1 MLSDSPIYFY
11 NVTNLMSVP
20 PTTFMKA
27 LYKAFKKEEKMK
39 KSELLKIMNQE
50 LLDKLFGF
58 CYARTA
64 DSHEAEELCSDIVF
78 ALVRAAQAEGE
89 IGELYGFIW
98 RVARNV
104 YADFSEKKRK
114 RAERSFA
121 GNPEDELLLVVA
133 PDTVETLWEASFTED
148 EDAYQLRR
156 IYRQI
161 SFLTK
166 AYRDVMVGFYLDGLS
181 VKEIAAIYGVKE
193 TTIKQRLFSARNLIR
208 QELDEK
214 GTGKGEMSEKEKKPV
229 AFQKIDFEIWG
240 TGMPTTGDPRYVC
253 TRQLSKQVVWLC
265 KNKPRTAKEISE
277 ELNLPMMY
285 AEEELD
291 IQVFGEKGNYGLL
304 KKLPDGRYI
313 NNFVLLDAKELEELE
328 KVYYKRIPTICEKVI
343 AYVEKNKEAYL
354 SFPYWNK
361 KVDLNLVL
369 WQHVHTMAYIFNGLV
384 ENLLEKE
391 YFADVELSNRPFT
404 CFGYRSEPGRRNF
417 GVGFD
422 QSYGENICGYSK
434 VIAENLYFSKVNAH
448 FHCGSEAMLDAKLQL
463 AIRAVEGI
471 AVSTLSE
478 EEQEQAAK
486 AIAEGYLY
494 REGDMLYTK
503 ILVCN
508 IDDWMNLT
516 KLNDGLIQEY
526 KPEVEAV
533 AAEVAVLIKKYVP
546 EHVLGDY
553 KRANGLAAMPV
564 LNTLI
569 DTLIDKGFMTAPENG
584 VGAEG
589 CWLALKK

>member
-1 MLSDSPIYFY
+1 
-11 NVTNLMSVP
+11 
-20 PTTFMKA
+20 
-27 LYKAFKKEEKMK
+27 MK

-78 ALVRAAQAEGE
+78 ALIKTSQSEGE
-89 IGELYGFIW
+89 IGELYAFIW

-121 GNPEDELLLVVA
+121 GNQEEELLLVEA
-133 PDTVETLWEASFTED
+133 PDTVETLLEASFTED

-181 VKEIAAIYGVKE
+181 IKEIAAIYGVKE

-208 QELDEK
+208 KELDEK
-214 GTGKGEMSEKEKKPV
+214 GTGKVRMSEKEKKPV
-229 AFQKIDFEIWG
+229 AFQKIEFEIWG
-240 TGMPTTGDPRYVC
+240 TGMPTTGDPRLVC
-253 TRQLSKQVVWLC
+253 TRELSKQVVWLC

-313 NNFVLLDAKELEELE
+313 NNFVLFDAKELEELE
-328 KVYYKRIPTICEKVI
+328 KVYYKRIPSICEKVI
-343 AYVEKNKEAYL
+343 SYVEKNKEAYL
-354 SFPYWNK
+354 SFPYLNK

-384 ENLLEKE
+384 ENRLEKE
-391 YFADVELSNRPFT
+391 YFAEVEQSNRPFT
-404 CFGYRSEPGRRNF
+404 CFGYRNEPGKKNW
-417 GVGFD
+417 GGGFD
-422 QSYGENICGYSK
+422 QSYGENICGYSN
-434 VIAENLYFSKVNAH
+434 VIAENLYVTKLQAH
-448 FHCGSEAMLDAKLQL
+448 FHCGGEAMLDAKLQL
-463 AIRAVEGI
+463 AIRAVNGME
-471 AVSTLSE
+471 VSSLSE
-478 EEQEQAAK
+478 AEQEQAAK

-494 REGDMLYTK
+494 KEGNMLYTK
-503 ILVCN
+503 ILVCG

-516 KLNDGLIQEY
+516 KLNDGLIGEY
-526 KPEVEAV
+526 KPEVDAV
-533 AAEVAVLIKKYVP
+533 AAEIAALVKKYVP
-546 EHVLGDY
+546 EHVFGDY
-553 KRANGLAAMPV
+553 RYANTLAAMPV
-564 LNTLI
+564 L
-569 DTLIDKGFMTAPENG
+569 DTLIDALIDKGLMTAPENG

>member
-1 MLSDSPIYFY
+1 
-11 NVTNLMSVP
+11 
-20 PTTFMKA
+20 
-27 LYKAFKKEEKMK
+27 MK

-78 ALVRAAQAEGE
+78 ALVKSAQKEGE
-89 IGELYGFIW
+89 IEEIYPFIW

-104 YADFSEKKRK
+104 YADFSEKKRQ

-121 GNPEDELLLVVA
+121 GNPEDELLVIEA
-133 PDTVETLWEASFTED
+133 TDSVESILEASLEEEED
-148 EDAYQLRR
+148 VYQIKR

-166 AYRDVMVGFYLDGLS
+166 AYRDVMISFYLDGLS
-181 VKEIAAIYGVKE
+181 VKDIAAIYGVKE

-208 QELDEK
+208 KELDEK
-214 GTGKGEMSEKEKKPV
+214 GTGKVMMEEKKPV
-229 AFQKIDFEIWG
+229 AFQKLDFEIWG

-277 ELNLPMMY
+277 ELHLPMMY
-285 AEEELD
+285 AEEELE
-291 IQVFGEKGNYGLL
+291 IQVQGEKGNYGLL

-313 NNFVLLDAKELEELE
+313 NNFVLFDAKEMDELE
-328 KVYYKRIPTICEKVI
+328 AVYLKRIPSICEKVI

-384 ENLLEKE
+384 ENQLEKE
-391 YFADVELSNRPFT
+391 YFADVEQSNRPFT
-404 CFGYRSEPGRRNF
+404 CYGYRNEPGRKSW
-417 GVGFD
+417 GIGFD
-422 QSYGENICGYSK
+422 QSYGKNICGYSK
-434 VIAENLYFSKVNAH
+434 IIAENLYFAKVKAH
-448 FHCGSEAMLDAKLQL
+448 FHCGGEAMLDTKLQL

-471 AVSTLSE
+471 AVSSLSE

-494 REGDMLYTK
+494 REGYMLYTK

-508 IDDWMNLT
+508 YDDWMNLT
-516 KLNDGLIQEY
+516 KLNDGLIKEY
-526 KPEVEAV
+526 KTEVE
-533 AAEVAVLIKKYVP
+533 EVAKEITELIKKYVP

-553 KRANGLAAMPV
+553 KQANGLAAMPI
-564 LNTLI
+564 LDSLI
-569 DTLIDKGFMTAPENG
+569 DALIDKGFMTAPENG

>member
-1 MLSDSPIYFY
+1 
-11 NVTNLMSVP
+11 
-20 PTTFMKA
+20 
-27 LYKAFKKEEKMK
+27 MK

-78 ALVRAAQAEGE
+78 ALVKAAQKEGE
-89 IGELYGFIW
+89 IEEIYPFIW

-104 YADFSEKKRK
+104 YADFSGKKRQ
-114 RAERSFA
+114 RSERSYA
-121 GNPEDELLLVVA
+121 GNPEEELLLMEA
-133 PDTVETLWEASFTED
+133 PESVESVLEATLSEEED
-148 EDAYQLRR
+148 IYQLKR

-166 AYRDVMVGFYLDGLS
+166 AYRDVMVAFYLDGLS
-181 VKEIAAIYGVKE
+181 IKDIAAIYGVKE

-214 GTGKGEMSEKEKKPV
+214 GTGKVEMSDKEKKPV
-229 AFQKIDFEIWG
+229 TFQTIDYEIWG
-240 TGMPTTGDPRYVC
+240 TGNPTTGDPRDVC

-285 AEEELD
+285 AEEELE
-291 IQVFGEKGNYGLL
+291 IQTQGEKGNYGLL

-313 NNFVLLDAKELEELE
+313 NNFVLLDAKEMDALEH
-328 KVYYKRIPTICEKVI
+328 VYIKRIPSICEKVI
-343 AYVEKNKEAYL
+343 AYVEKNKETYL

-361 KVDLNLVL
+361 KMDLNLVL

-384 ENLLEKE
+384 ENRLEKE
-391 YFADVELSNRPFT
+391 YFAQVEQSNRPFT
-404 CFGYRSEPGRRNF
+404 CFGYRTEQGRRTW
-417 GVGFD
+417 GGGFD
-422 QSYGENICGYSK
+422 QSYGENICGYSN
-434 VIAENLYFSKVNAH
+434 VVAENLYVTKLQAH
-448 FHCGSEAMLDAKLQL
+448 FHCGGEVMLDAKFQL
-463 AIRAVEGI
+463 AIRAVKGLEI
-471 AVSTLSE
+471 SSLSE
-478 EEQEQAAK
+478 TEQEQAAK

-503 ILVCN
+503 ILVCS

-533 AAEVAVLIKKYVP
+533 AEEIAALIKKYVP
-546 EHVLGDY
+546 EH
-553 KRANGLAAMPV
+553 
-564 LNTLI
+564 
-569 DTLIDKGFMTAPENG
+569 G

>member
-1 MLSDSPIYFY
+1 
-11 NVTNLMSVP
+11 
-20 PTTFMKA
+20 
-27 LYKAFKKEEKMK
+27 MK

-64 DSHEAEELCSDIVF
+64 ESHEAEELCSDIIY
-78 ALVRAAQAEGE
+78 ALVKSAQKEGE
-89 IGELYGFIW
+89 IDEIYPFIW

-104 YADFSEKKRK
+104 YADFSEKKRQ
-114 RAERSFA
+114 RAERYFA
-121 GNPEDELLLVVA
+121 GNPEEELLLMEA
-133 PDTVETLWEASFTED
+133 PESVESVIEATLSEEED
-148 EDAYQLRR
+148 VYQLKR

-166 AYRDVMVGFYLDGLS
+166 AYRDVMVAFYLDGLS
-181 VKEIAAIYGVKE
+181 IKDIAGIYGVKE

-208 QELDEK
+208 KELDEK
-214 GTGKGEMSEKEKKPV
+214 GTGKVEMSDKEKKPI
-229 AFQKIDFEIWG
+229 AFQKIDYNIWG
-240 TGMPTTGDPRYVC
+240 TGMPTTGDPREVC

-291 IQVFGEKGNYGLL
+291 IQVQGEKGNYGLL
-304 KKLPDGRYI
+304 KKLADGRYI
-313 NNFVLLDAKELEELE
+313 NNFVLLDAKEMDELE
-328 KVYYKRIPTICEKVI
+328 AVYLKRIPTICEKVI
-343 AYVEKNKEAYL
+343 AYVEKNKEEYL

-369 WQHVHTMAYIFNGLV
+369 WQHVHTMAYIFTGLV

-391 YFADVELSNRPFT
+391 YFANVEQSNRPFT
-404 CFGYRSEPGRRNF
+404 CFGYRNEPGRKNW
-417 GVGFD
+417 GGGFD

-434 VIAENLYFSKVNAH
+434 VIAENIYVTKLQAH
-448 FHCGSEAMLDAKLQL
+448 FHCGGEAMLDAKLQL
-463 AIRAVEGI
+463 AIRAVKGLEI
-471 AVSTLSE
+471 ASLSE
-478 EEQEQAAK
+478 AEQEQAAK

-503 ILVCN
+503 ILVCAM
-508 IDDWMNLT
+508 DGWMELT

-526 KPEVEAV
+526 KPEVDAV
-533 AAEVAVLIKKYVP
+533 AAEIAALIKKYVP
-546 EHVLGDY
+546 EHILGDY
-553 KRANGLAAMPV
+553 KRANGLAAMPI
-564 LNTLI
+564 LDSLI
-569 DTLIDKGFMTAPENG
+569 DALIDKGFMTAPENG

-589 CWLALKK
+589 CWLALRK

>member
-1 MLSDSPIYFY
+1 
-11 NVTNLMSVP
+11 
-20 PTTFMKA
+20 
-27 LYKAFKKEEKMK
+27 MK

-78 ALVRAAQAEGE
+78 ALVKAAQKEGE
-89 IGELYGFIW
+89 IEEIYPFIW

-104 YADFSEKKRK
+104 YADFSGKKRQ
-114 RAERSFA
+114 RSERSYA
-121 GNPEDELLLVVA
+121 GNPEEELLLMEA
-133 PDTVETLWEASFTED
+133 PESVESVLEATLSEEED
-148 EDAYQLRR
+148 IYQLKR

-166 AYRDVMVGFYLDGLS
+166 AYRDVMVAFYLDGLS
-181 VKEIAAIYGVKE
+181 IKDIAAIYGVKE

-214 GTGKGEMSEKEKKPV
+214 GTGKVEMSDKEKKPV
-229 AFQKIDFEIWG
+229 TFQTIDYEIWG
-240 TGMPTTGDPRYVC
+240 TGNPTTGDPRDVC

-285 AEEELD
+285 AEEELE
-291 IQVFGEKGNYGLL
+291 IQTQGEKGNYGLL

-313 NNFVLLDAKELEELE
+313 NNFVLLDAKEMDALEH
-328 KVYYKRIPTICEKVI
+328 VYIKRIPSICEKVI
-343 AYVEKNKEAYL
+343 AYVEKNKETYL

-361 KVDLNLVL
+361 KMDLNLVL

-384 ENLLEKE
+384 ENRLEKE
-391 YFADVELSNRPFT
+391 YFAQVEQSNRPFT
-404 CFGYRSEPGRRNF
+404 CFGYRTEQGRRTW
-417 GVGFD
+417 GGGFD
-422 QSYGENICGYSK
+422 QSYGENICGYSN
-434 VIAENLYFSKVNAH
+434 VVAENLYVTKLQAH
-448 FHCGSEAMLDAKLQL
+448 FHCGGEVMLDAKFQL
-463 AIRAVEGI
+463 AIRAVKGLEI
-471 AVSTLSE
+471 SSLSE
-478 EEQEQAAK
+478 TEQEQAAK

-503 ILVCN
+503 ILVCS

-533 AAEVAVLIKKYVP
+533 AEEIAALIKKYVP
-546 EHVLGDY
+546 EHVFGDY
-553 KRANGLAAMPV
+553 RCANTLAAMPI
-564 LNTLI
+564 LDTLI
-569 DTLIDKGFMTAPENG
+569 DTLVEKGFMTAPENG

>member
-1 MLSDSPIYFY
+1 
-11 NVTNLMSVP
+11 
-20 PTTFMKA
+20 
-27 LYKAFKKEEKMK
+27 MK

-64 DSHEAEELCSDIVF
+64 DSHEAEELCSDIIF
-78 ALVRAAQAEGE
+78 ALVKSAQKEGE
-89 IGELYGFIW
+89 IEEINPFIW

-104 YADFSEKKRK
+104 YADFSEKKRQ

-121 GNPEDELLLVVA
+121 GNPEEELLLLEA
-133 PDTVETLWEASFTED
+133 PESVESVLEATLSEEED
-148 EDAYQLRR
+148 VYQLKR

-161 SFLTK
+161 SFLTR
-166 AYRDVMVGFYLDGLS
+166 AYRDVMVAFYLDGLS
-181 VKEIAAIYGVKE
+181 IKDIASIYGAKE

-208 QELDEK
+208 QELED
-214 GTGKGEMSEKEKKPV
+214 TMSEKEKKPV
-229 AFQKIDFEIWG
+229 AFQKIDYEIWG
-240 TGMPTTGDPRYVC
+240 TGMPTTGDPRDVC

-313 NNFVLLDAKELEELE
+313 NNFVLLDTKELDELEE
-328 KVYYKRIPTICEKVI
+328 VYKRRIPSICEKVI

-354 SFPYWNK
+354 SFPYLNK

-384 ENLLEKE
+384 ENRLAKE

-404 CFGYRSEPGRRNF
+404 CFGYRNEPGRKNC

-422 QSYGENICGYSK
+422 QSVGENICGYSK
-434 VIAENLYFSKVNAH
+434 VLAENIYFDKVKAH
-448 FHCGSEAMLDAKLQL
+448 FHCVGEAMLDAKLQL
-463 AIRAVEGI
+463 AIRAVEGLE
-471 AVSTLSE
+471 VSTLSE
-478 EEQEQAAK
+478 TEQEQAAK

-494 REGDMLYTK
+494 REGERLYTK
-503 ILVCN
+503 MLVCTC
-508 IDDWMNLT
+508 DDWMNLT
-516 KLNDGLIQEY
+516 KLNDGLLQEY

-533 AAEVAVLIKKYVP
+533 AAEIAVLIKKYVP
-546 EHVLGDY
+546 EHVFGDY
-553 KRANGLAAMPV
+553 KYANGLAAMPV

-569 DTLIDKGFMTAPENG
+569 DTLIDKGFMAAPENG

-589 CWLALKK
+589 CWIALKK

>member
-1 MLSDSPIYFY
+1 
-11 NVTNLMSVP
+11 
-20 PTTFMKA
+20 
-27 LYKAFKKEEKMK
+27 MK

-64 DSHEAEELCSDIVF
+64 DSHEAEELCSDIIF
-78 ALVRAAQAEGE
+78 ALVKSAQKEGE
-89 IGELYGFIW
+89 IEEIYPFIW

-104 YADFSEKKRK
+104 YADFSEKKRQ
-114 RAERSFA
+114 RAERSYA
-121 GNPEDELLLVVA
+121 GNPEEELLLM
-133 PDTVETLWEASFTED
+133 EASESVESVIEATLSEEED
-148 EDAYQLRR
+148 VYQLKR

-166 AYRDVMVGFYLDGLS
+166 AYRDVMIAFYLDGLS
-181 VKEIAAIYGVKE
+181 VKDIASIYSVKE

-214 GTGKGEMSEKEKKPV
+214 GTGKVEMDNKEKKPV
-229 AFQKIDFEIWG
+229 AFQKIDYVIWG
-240 TGMPTTGDPRYVC
+240 TGMPTTGDPRAVC

-291 IQVFGEKGNYGLL
+291 IQVQGEKGNYGLL

-313 NNFVLLDAKELEELE
+313 NNFVLLDTKELDELE
-328 KVYYKRIPTICEKVI
+328 AVYMKRIPTICEKVI

-369 WQHVHTMAYIFNGLV
+369 WQHIHTMAYIFNGLV
-384 ENLLEKE
+384 ENRLEKE

-404 CFGYRSEPGRRNF
+404 CFGYRNEPGRKNW
-417 GVGFD
+417 GGGYD

-434 VIAENLYFSKVNAH
+434 VIAENIYVTELKAH
-448 FHCGSEAMLDAKLQL
+448 FRCGGEAMLDAKLQL
-463 AIRAVEGI
+463 AIRAVKGLGI
-471 AVSTLSE
+471 STLSE
-478 EEQEQAAK
+478 AEQEQAAK

-503 ILVCN
+503 ILVCDM
-508 IDDWMNLT
+508 DDWMELT

-526 KPEVEAV
+526 KPEVDAV
-533 AAEVAVLIKKYVP
+533 AAEIAALIKKYVP
-546 EHVLGDY
+546 EHILGDY
-553 KRANGLAAMPV
+553 KRANGLAAMPI
-564 LNTLI
+564 LDSLI
-569 DTLIDKGFMTAPENG
+569 DALIDKEFMTAPENG

-589 CWLALKK
+589 CWLALKQ

>member
-1 MLSDSPIYFY
+1 
-11 NVTNLMSVP
+11 
-20 PTTFMKA
+20 
-27 LYKAFKKEEKMK
+27 MK

-78 ALVRAAQAEGE
+78 ALVKAAQKEGE
-89 IGELYGFIW
+89 IEEIYPFIW

-104 YADFSEKKRK
+104 YADFSEKKK
-114 RAERSFA
+114 QRAERSYA
-121 GNPEDELLLVVA
+121 GNPEEELLLLEA
-133 PDTVETLWEASFTED
+133 PESVESVLEATLSEEED
-148 EDAYQLRR
+148 LCQLKR

-166 AYRDVMVGFYLDGLS
+166 AYRDVMVAFYLDGVS
-181 VKEIAAIYGVKE
+181 IKDIASIYGVKE

-208 QELDEK
+208 QELE
-214 GTGKGEMSEKEKKPV
+214 EVMSEKEKKPV
-229 AFQKIDFEIWG
+229 AFQTIDFEIWG
-240 TGMPTTGDPRYVC
+240 TGMPTTGDPRDVC

-265 KNKPRTAKEISE
+265 KNRPRTAKEISE
-277 ELNLPMMY
+277 ALHLPMMY
-285 AEEELD
+285 AEEELE
-291 IQVFGEKGNYGLL
+291 IQTKGEKGNYGLL

-313 NNFVLLDAKELEELE
+313 NNFVLLDSREMDELEA
-328 KVYYKRIPTICEKVI
+328 VYRKRIPTICEKVI

-354 SFPYWNK
+354 SFPYLNQ

-369 WQHVHTMAYIFNGLV
+369 WQHVHTIAYIFNGLV
-384 ENLLEKE
+384 ENRLEKE
-391 YFADVELSNRPFT
+391 YFADIAPSNRPFT
-404 CFGYRSEPGRRNF
+404 CFGYRKEPGRRDF

-422 QSYGENICGYSK
+422 QSFGENICGYSK
-434 VIAENLYFSKVNAH
+434 VLAENIYFDKIKAH
-448 FHCGSEAMLDAKLQL
+448 FHCGGEAMLDAKMQL

-471 AVSTLSE
+471 AVSSLSE

-486 AIAEGYLY
+486 AIAEGLLY

-503 ILVCN
+503 ILVCT

-516 KLNDGLIQEY
+516 KLNDGLIAEY

-533 AAEVAVLIKKYVP
+533 AAEIAALIKKYVP
-546 EHVLGDY
+546 EHVLCDY
-553 KRANGLAAMPV
+553 KRANVLAAMPV
-564 LNTLI
+564 LDTLI
-569 DTLIDKGFMTAPENG
+569 DALIDKGFMTAPENG

>member
-1 MLSDSPIYFY
+1 
-11 NVTNLMSVP
+11 
-20 PTTFMKA
+20 
-27 LYKAFKKEEKMK
+27 MK

-64 DSHEAEELCSDIVF
+64 DSHEAEELCSDIIY
-78 ALVRAAQAEGE
+78 ALVKSAQKEGE
-89 IGELYGFIW
+89 IDEIYPFIW

-104 YADFSEKKRK
+104 YADFSEKKRQ

-121 GNPEDELLLVVA
+121 GNPEDELLVIEA
-133 PDTVETLWEASFTED
+133 TDSVESILEASLEEEED
-148 EDAYQLRR
+148 MYQLKR

-166 AYRDVMVGFYLDGLS
+166 AYRDVMVAFYLDGLS
-181 VKEIAAIYGVKE
+181 IKDIAGIYGVKE

-208 QELDEK
+208 KELDEK
-214 GTGKGEMSEKEKKPV
+214 GTGKGEMSDKENKPV
-229 AFQKIDFEIWG
+229 AFQKIDYVIWG
-240 TGMPTTGDPRYVC
+240 TGMPTTGDPRNVC

-285 AEEELD
+285 VEEELD
-291 IQVFGEKGNYGLL
+291 IQTWGENGSYGLL

-313 NNFVLLDAKELEELE
+313 NNFVLLDTKEMKELED
-328 KVYYKRIPTICEKVI
+328 VYIKRVPTICEKVI

-354 SFPYWNK
+354 SFPYLNQ

-369 WQHVHTMAYIFNGLV
+369 WQHVHTMDLIFNGLV

-391 YFADVELSNRPFT
+391 YFADVESGKRPFT
-404 CFGYRSEPGRRNF
+404 CFGYRNEPGKRTW
-417 GVGFD
+417 GGGFD

-434 VIAENLYFSKVNAH
+434 VIAENLYVTRLKAH
-448 FHCGSEAMLDAKLQL
+448 FHCGGEAMLDAKMQL
-463 AIRAVEGI
+463 AIRAVKGI
-471 AVSTLSE
+471 AVASLSE
-478 EEQEQAAK
+478 EEQEHAAK

-503 ILVCN
+503 ILVCDF
-508 IDDWMNLT
+508 DDWMNLT

-526 KPEVEAV
+526 KPEVEAT
-533 AAEVAVLIKKYVP
+533 AAEIAALIKKYVP
-546 EHVLGDY
+546 EHVLCDY
-553 KRANGLAAMPV
+553 KRANTLAAMPI
-564 LNTLI
+564 L
-569 DTLIDKGFMTAPENG
+569 DTLIDALIERGFMTAPENG

-589 CWLALKK
+589 CWIALKE

>member
-1 MLSDSPIYFY
+1 
-11 NVTNLMSVP
+11 
-20 PTTFMKA
+20 
-27 LYKAFKKEEKMK
+27 MK

-78 ALVRAAQAEGE
+78 ALVKSAQAEGE

-104 YADFSEKKRK
+104 YADFSERK
-114 RAERSFA
+114 RRAAERSYA
-121 GNPEDELLLVVA
+121 GNPEDELLVIEA
-133 PDTVETLWEASFTED
+133 TDSVESVLEATLSEEED
-148 EDAYQLRR
+148 LYQLKR

-166 AYRDVMVGFYLDGLS
+166 AYRDVMVAFYLDGLS
-181 VKEIAAIYGVKE
+181 VKDIAAIYGVKE

-208 QELDEK
+208 QELSEE
-214 GTGKGEMSEKEKKPV
+214 GTGEVMMEEKEKKPV
-229 AFQKIDFEIWG
+229 AFQKLDFEIWG
-240 TGMPTTGDPRYVC
+240 TGMPTTGDPRNVC
-253 TRQLSKQVVWLC
+253 TRQLSMQVVWLC
-265 KNKPRTAKEISE
+265 KNKAHTAKEISE
-277 ELNLPMMY
+277 ELNLPMLY
-285 AEEELD
+285 AEEELE
-291 IQVFGEKGNYGLL
+291 IQTRGEKGNYGLL

-313 NNFVLLDAKELEELE
+313 NNFVLLDVKELEKMEE
-328 KVYYKRIPTICEKVI
+328 VYKIRIPAICEKVI
-343 AYVEKNKEAYL
+343 SYVEKNKEAYL
-354 SFPYWNK
+354 GFPYLNR

-369 WQHVHTMAYIFNGLV
+369 WQHVHTMAYIFTGLV

-391 YFADVELSNRPFT
+391 YFADVEQSNRPFT
-404 CFGYRSEPGRRNF
+404 CFGYRNEPGRRNY

-422 QSYGENICGYSK
+422 QSHGDNICGYSK
-434 VIAENLYFSKVNAH
+434 VLAENIYFDKIKAH
-448 FHCGSEAMLDAKLQL
+448 FHCGGEAMLDAKLQL

-471 AVSTLSE
+471 AVSSLCE

-508 IDDWMNLT
+508 LDDWMNLT

-533 AAEVAVLIKKYVP
+533 AAEIAALIKKYVP

-553 KRANGLAAMPV
+553 KRANSLAAMPV